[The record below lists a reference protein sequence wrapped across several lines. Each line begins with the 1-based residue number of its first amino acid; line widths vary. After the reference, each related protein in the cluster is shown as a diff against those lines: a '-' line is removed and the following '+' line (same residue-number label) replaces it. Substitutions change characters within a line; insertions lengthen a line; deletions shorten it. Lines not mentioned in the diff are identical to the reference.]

1 MYFPLWLKW
10 TAFSIVLFTSLIL
23 PLIFFE
29 SSFKIY
35 GENLLV
41 WAKDN
46 SFLISITVI
55 LALTADVFLPV
66 PNGLTN
72 TLAGVALGW
81 PIASFVVWLGLNLGA
96 IFGYCI
102 GRFFG
107 RPIAKFIV
115 GEKDM
120 NNAEESSKNLN
131 IIGLIIS
138 RPVPGFAELFT
149 LAAGITKMNFFKF
162 ITVVFLTNIGVAVV
176 FAGLGAAALESS
188 SSTIAFF
195 GAAVLPALFYF
206 FYKKFHKI

>member
-1 MYFPLWLKW
+1 M
-10 TAFSIVLFTSLIL
+10 
-23 PLIFFE
+23 IF
-29 SSFKIY
+29 
-35 GENLLV
+35 ENIDGGV
-41 WAKDN
+41 KRVM
-46 SFLISITVI
+46 I
-55 LALTADVFLPV
+55 V

-81 PIASFVVWLGLNLGA
+81 PLASFVVWLGLNLGA

-120 NNAEESSKNLN
+120 NKAEESSKNLN
-131 IIGLIIS
+131 VIGLIIS

-195 GAAVLPALFYF
+195 GAAVLPELFYF
-206 FYKKFHKI
+206 LYKKFYKI

>member
-1 MYFPLWLKW
+1 M
-10 TAFSIVLFTSLIL
+10 A
-23 PLIFFE
+23 
-29 SSFKIY
+29 
-35 GENLLV
+35 

-131 IIGLIIS
+131 VIGLIIS

-149 LAAGITKMNFFKF
+149 LAAGITRMNFFKF

-206 FYKKFHKI
+206 FYKKFYKN